1 MLVLCLG
8 ASQAACDADDSGAP
22 GESVVS
28 CPALSYIAGDAC
40 HPFPPFS
47 DATLVREQD
56 ATIAV
61 DAGVDDS
68 ATAADVAPEAAPAD
82 AEAGTFDLVCDAG
95 VPIPECVTYYVM
107 LAACTGQDLLAQACV
122 TAADTD
128 ASDRASIAQLCT
140 INIQRL
146 QQACQ

>member
-1 MLVLCLG
+1 MLALCIG
-8 ASQAACDADDSGAP
+8 TSVAACHADESGSP
-22 GESVVS
+22 GEGVVS
-28 CPALSYIAGDAC
+28 CPELSYIAGDAC
-40 HPFPPFS
+40 DPFPPFS
-47 DATLVREQD
+47 DATLVREED
-56 ATIAV
+56 ATVAA
-61 DAGVDDS
+61 DAGIDDS
-68 ATAADVAPEAAPAD
+68 APAADVAPEVAPAD
-82 AEAGTFDLVCDAG
+82 AEGGTFDLVCDAG

-107 LAACTGQDLLAQACV
+107 LEACTGQDLLAQACV